1 MVLHCI
7 ARVNQSRVAGVCP
20 QIVTHSRKTNHLEP
34 ERAIHYLEASAPKE
48 KKVPHWN
55 HSE

>member
-20 QIVTHSRKTNHLEP
+20 QIVLYCTKQRSVEP
-34 ERAIHYLEASAPKE
+34 ERALFN
-48 KKVPHWN
+48 N
-55 HSE
+55 HRNKSMVGGN